1 MKQLRKWL
9 PAVFLGIL
17 LILAACGESEE
28 DATNGNENN
37 GDGDQAESS
46 DEKGT
51 ISIGMNNWAEN
62 VAVSNMWKLILEDK
76 GYTVE
81 LNQVEKGFLYEALS
95 SGDLDIGMEIW
106 LPNTDKAFY
115 EKYEEEIDWRETWYE
130 GTELGLA
137 VPSYMEDINSIEDLK
152 GSEAF
157 PDKQIV
163 GIDAGASI
171 MSLTDEVINEYGLD
185 YSLASSS
192 EPTMITELKSAL
204 ESEEP
209 IVATLWKP
217 HWVFAEMDLKF
228 LEDSKNVYG
237 DSEDISYAARK
248 GLEEDQPEVVKW
260 FDNFKLSDEELS
272 SLMASINEA
281 DDEQEGAQKWIDE
294 HQDLIE
300 EWTKE

>member
-1 MKQLRKWL
+1 MTKLRKWL

-17 LILAACGESEE
+17 LTLAACGGSEDE
-28 DATNGNENN
+28 ATEGNENE
-37 GDGDQAESS
+37 GSDAETSE
-46 DEKGT
+46 DKGT
-51 ISIGMNNWAEN
+51 ITIGMNNWAEN
-62 VAVSNMWKLILEDK
+62 VAVSNMWKLVLEEK

-106 LPNTDKAFY
+106 LPNTDKSFY
-115 EKYEEEIDWRETWYE
+115 EKYKEDIDWRETWYE
-130 GTELGLA
+130 GTKLGLA
-137 VPSYMEDINSIEDLK
+137 VPSYMEDINTIEDLK
-152 GSEAF
+152 GSDAF
-157 PDKQIV
+157 EDKQIV

-171 MSLTDEVINEYGLD
+171 MSLTEDVISEYELD
-185 YSLASSS
+185 YSLAASS
-192 EPTMITELKSAL
+192 EPTMITELKSSL

-228 LEDSKNVYG
+228 LEDTKNVYG
-237 DSEDISYAARK
+237 DSENISYAARK

-260 FDNFKLSDEELS
+260 FDNFMLTDDQLA
-272 SLMASINEA
+272 SLMASINKAET
-281 DDEQEGAQKWIDE
+281 EEEGAQKWIDE
-294 HQDLIE
+294 NQDIID